1 MYCLVYPT
9 PTLSPTDLFILFY
22 FIYLFICSISF
33 NSIVTLARKDV
44 DIRLSVSN
52 KLVFLSRSK
61 VERDFDYCT
70 VLLFIEQLEL
80 GDFVFPVLA
89 KD

>member
-1 MYCLVYPT
+1 M
-9 PTLSPTDLFILFY
+9 
-22 FIYLFICSISF
+22 
-33 NSIVTLARKDV
+33 TLARKDV